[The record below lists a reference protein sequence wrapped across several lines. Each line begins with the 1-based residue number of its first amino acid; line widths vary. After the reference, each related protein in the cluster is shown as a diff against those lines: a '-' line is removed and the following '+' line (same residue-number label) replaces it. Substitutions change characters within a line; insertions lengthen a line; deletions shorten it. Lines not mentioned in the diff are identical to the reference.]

1 MAQHSVKVSDVPN
14 EIHPVQPPKRMT
26 LSHVVERLT
35 ERKGTSSSVTVKLS
49 AQGAFMPEVTIAAET
64 PDDVVD
70 KMIDQAVNAF
80 LRLHVEANGGNAD

>member
-1 MAQHSVKVSDVPN
+1 MAQHSVKVPD
-14 EIHPVQPPKRMT
+14 PPTKPARMT

-64 PDDVVD
+64 PDEVVT

-80 LRLHVEANGGNAD
+80 LRLHAEANGGSA